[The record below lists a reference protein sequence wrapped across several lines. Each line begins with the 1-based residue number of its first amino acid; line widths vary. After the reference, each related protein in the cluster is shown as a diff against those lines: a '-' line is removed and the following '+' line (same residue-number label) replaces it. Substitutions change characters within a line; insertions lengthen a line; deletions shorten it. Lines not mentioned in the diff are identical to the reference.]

1 MIAEPIPGEDAAARG
16 TGKEPALSATSHA
29 YTERDVR
36 DFFDQTTQTYL
47 SFWDSEGVL
56 HTGYFTDEADDD
68 YRSAADRTSDVLA
81 ADAGL
86 DGSSFVLD
94 VGCGCGNFLIHLAR
108 RLRCRGEG
116 LDLSSERIKVAQ
128 RNLAAETGSDR
139 EAGSGRETR
148 PDRLDIEFRH
158 GSATALPYDDAS
170 FSHVVSQ
177 DALFL
182 VPDKPRSHAEIYRVL
197 APGGIFAFSDFLQP
211 KLEIGERARKH
222 VYDRVRW
229 SSGYSFVGYQAAL
242 EQAGFEILG
251 ARNLR
256 SQIRQTYQVLGKTAR
271 ERAGTTSDAA
281 ARDWMLAFSESC
293 AEIQVAIDHGEFGW
307 GIFTARKRGAS

>member
-29 YTERDVR
+29 YTEREVG

-56 HTGYFTDEADDD
+56 HTGYFTDDADDD

-81 ADAGL
+81 VDAGL

-94 VGCGCGNFLIHLAR
+94 VGCGCGNFLIYLAR

-116 LDLSSERIKVAQ
+116 LDLSTERIKVAQ
-128 RNLAAETGSDR
+128 RNLAAE
-139 EAGSGRETR
+139 
-148 PDRLDIEFRH
+148 PDRLDIELRH

-197 APGGIFAFSDFLQP
+197 EPGGIFAFSDFLQP

-242 EQAGFEILG
+242 EQAGFEIIG

-256 SQIRQTYQVLGKTAR
+256 SQIRQTYRVLGKTAR
-271 ERAGTTSDAA
+271 KRAGTTSDAA

-293 AEIQVAIDHGEFGW
+293 AEILVAIDHGEFGW
-307 GIFTARKRGAS
+307 GIFAARKHGAS